1 MAVLTDE
8 QNESC
13 ALHLGTSAALGTTMG
28 LENPGSDG
36 LGLPQWTKTIKNIR
50 EQYDLDRD
58 MRGHVGTRIWGLA
71 CYRGVMAVLVTRH
84 PTNMIQYKVASDE
97 RAVVGFAIED
107 SDQTPDPNLLFAPN
121 PDQSIQ
127 PAANGK
133 KKAIHFLLSQCDKAD
148 ELNQEDQRLIYAAAC
163 CSIVDETFTSAHNL
177 TQRALKCLST
187 KSGADLSEE
196 ISKCTN
202 KPSVV
207 ASKSLDQ
214 FDQPGSYLFEKCDI
228 CDAGIPWASSTEA
241 QCDSG
246 HLFSKRSIPKG
257 LSMLKLTFL
266 KRAVDLHS
274 RQFKNLAYPN
284 TALLARR
291 SSLTKNWWHVYAKSH
306 QVRSL

>member
-1 MAVLTDE
+1 
-8 QNESC
+8 
-13 ALHLGTSAALGTTMG
+13 MG

-246 HLFSKRSIPKG
+246 HLFSKRSIPEG

-266 KRAVDLHS
+266 KRVVDSHS

-284 TALLARR
+284 TALLVRQ
-291 SSLTKNWWHVYAKSH
+291 SSLTKNWWHVYVKSP